1 MIFRL
6 NYDKIIIGGI
16 LFFKR
21 KVIYLESSQE
31 EILQS
36 IKEIQ
41 DSISEEQL
49 KNADGKDLVEYLMKV
64 RKLES
69 LLMTIIDDYSKEIK

>member
-1 MIFRL
+1 M

>member
-1 MIFRL
+1 M
-6 NYDKIIIGGI
+6 
-16 LFFKR
+16 
-21 KVIYLESSQE
+21 ESSQE